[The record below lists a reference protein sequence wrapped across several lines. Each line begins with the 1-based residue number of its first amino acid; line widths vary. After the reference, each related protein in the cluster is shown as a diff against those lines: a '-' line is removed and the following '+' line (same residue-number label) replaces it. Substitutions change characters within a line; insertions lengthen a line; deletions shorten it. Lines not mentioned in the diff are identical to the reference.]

1 MAMKAER
8 TVKKELRALRQLID
22 SPDTDNLTKRV
33 AWEVEQAIRWA
44 REDVKDWPR
53 PIESAMSGANLIR
66 EEVKRGD
73 IKL

>member
-1 MAMKAER
+1 MKAER
-8 TVKKELRALRQLID
+8 TVRKELKALRDLID
-22 SPDTDNLTKRV
+22 SPDADSLTKRV

-44 REDVKDWPR
+44 REDVKQWPR
-53 PIESAMSGANLIR
+53 PVESAVSGANLIR

>member
-1 MAMKAER
+1 MKADR
-8 TVKKELRALRQLID
+8 TVKKELKALRDLID

-33 AWEVEQAIRWA
+33 AYEIEQAIRWA
-44 REDVKDWPR
+44 REDVVGWPR
-53 PIESAMSGANLIR
+53 PLASAVGGANLIR